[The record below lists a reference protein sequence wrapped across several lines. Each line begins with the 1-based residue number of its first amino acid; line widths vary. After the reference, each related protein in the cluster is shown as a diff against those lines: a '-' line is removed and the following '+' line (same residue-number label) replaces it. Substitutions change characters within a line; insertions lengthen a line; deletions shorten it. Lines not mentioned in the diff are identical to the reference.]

1 MFYVFYYFC
10 FLQAQLRDGHAS
22 TQDGG
27 VAASLHAGKGDLES

>member
-1 MFYVFYYFC
+1 MFCVVYYFW

-27 VAASLHAGKGDLES
+27 VAASLHAGKGDLEG